1 MIFIDTNVPM
11 YLIGADQALQ
21 LRARS
26 QIEDAIALGDVLCT
40 DAEVLQEILHRY
52 LAIRRPEFIDPAFDT
67 LLGVVDVVY
76 PIERED
82 VERGRRIVRTTG
94 RLSARDALHIAVMQR
109 HDVDRVMSFDT
120 GFDAIPGIERLAG

>member
-1 MIFIDTNVPM
+1 MIFIDTNIPM

-21 LRARS
+21 LRARTLV
-26 QIEDAIALGDVLCT
+26 EDAVALGEVLCT

-52 LAIRRPEFIDPAFDT
+52 LAIRRPEFIDPAFET

-82 VERGRRIVRTTG
+82 VERGRRVLRTTD
-94 RLSARDALHIAVMQR
+94 RLSARYALHIAVMQR
-109 HDVDRVMSFDT
+109 HDVDRVCTFDR
-120 GFDAIPGIERLAG
+120 GFEGIPGLTRIC

>member
-11 YLIGADQALQ
+11 YLIGADETLQ
-21 LRARS
+21 HRARA
-26 QIEDAIALGDVLCT
+26 QIEDAIALGEVLCT

-67 LLGVVDVVY
+67 LLGLVDVVY
-76 PIERED
+76 SIERED
-82 VERGRRIVRTTG
+82 VERGRRVVRTTT

-109 HDVDRVMSFDT
+109 HDVDRVMT
-120 GFDAIPGIERLAG
+120 FDAGYDGIPGLTRIS

>member
-1 MIFIDTNVPM
+1 MIFIDTNIPM
-11 YLIGADQALQ
+11 YLIGADQAMQ
-21 LRARS
+21 LRARTVV
-26 QIEDAIALGDVLCT
+26 EDAVALGEALCT

-52 LAIRRPEFIDPAFDT
+52 LAIRRPEFIDPAFET

-82 VERGRRIVRTTG
+82 VERGRRVLRTTD

-109 HDVDRVMSFDT
+109 HDVDRMCTFDA
-120 GFDAIPGIERLAG
+120 GFDGIPGLSRIS

>member
-1 MIFIDTNVPM
+1 VIFVDTNIPM
-11 YLIGADQALQ
+11 YLIGADQAMQ
-21 LRARS
+21 LRARTVV
-26 QIEDAIALGDVLCT
+26 EDAVALGESFCT

-52 LAIRRPEFIDPAFDT
+52 LAIHRPEFIDPAFET

-82 VERGRRIVRTTG
+82 VERGRRVLRTTD

-109 HDVDRVMSFDT
+109 HDVDRVCTFDA
-120 GFDAIPGIERLAG
+120 GFDGIPGLSRVS

>member
-11 YLIGADQALQ
+11 YLIGADRTLQQQA
-21 LRARS
+21 RA
-26 QIEDAIALGDVLCT
+26 QVEDAIALGEVLCT

-52 LAIRRPEFIDPAFDT
+52 LAIHRPEFIDPAFDT

-82 VERGRRIVRTTG
+82 VERGRRVVRTTS

-109 HDVDRVMSFDT
+109 HDIDRVMTFDT
-120 GFDAIPGIERLAG
+120 GFDGIPGLTRIS

>member
-1 MIFIDTNVPM
+1 MIFIDTNIPM
-11 YLIGADQALQ
+11 YLIGADQTLQ
-21 LRARS
+21 LRARTLV
-26 QIEDAIALGDVLCT
+26 EDAVALGEVLCT

-52 LAIRRPEFIDPAFDT
+52 LAIRRPEFIDPAFET

-82 VERGRRIVRTTG
+82 VERGRRVLRTTD

-109 HDVDRVMSFDT
+109 HDVDRVCTFDS
-120 GFDAIPGIERLAG
+120 GFEGIPGLTRIS